1 MEFLSR
7 ATHAV
12 TIENIAM
19 SNLMRGLTLA
29 AALIVAAIAQAAD
42 PGKRWHGILSEDAP
56 GFDPSGATNSSAAA
70 VVELIFDRLLAYDY
84 LARPAKLVP
93 MLAEEMP
100 AVADEGKT
108 WTVKLRKGVR
118 FASDPAFKGVPREL
132 TAKDVVYTFKRFMD
146 PAQRSPYQFMMRNK
160 VVGLDDLARAAKNGK
175 LDYDAP
181 IPGIEALDRYTVRF
195 RLVAPDYRFEYLLAH
210 TATGIVAREVVDA
223 YGIDVGRHPVGTGPY
238 VLTRWIPGTRA
249 VLDANPDY
257 RGFVWDFAPGT
268 DPRDKEIVAQMRGK
282 RMPQIGHIELAIIEE
297 DTTYWLTFLR
307 GDLDV
312 VNLLPR
318 FQAKALAGDKLAPDL
333 AAKGLSI
340 YRAPPPLVGYTSF
353 NFRDPVV
360 GGFSPEKIALRRAI
374 ALAYNGDDLVNVV
387 YRGSAERAQMPIPPG
402 VIGYDPTYRSGN
414 KYDPDLANRLLDRF
428 GYKRDKDG
436 FRTLPDG
443 RPLELVRNSY
453 TGGTARD
460 EELIWQKSMERIGLR
475 IRSEVLCG
483 CRIRQAIDD
492 LHDNA
497 VHLELV
503 RRLSRWRKFHA
514 AAVWTAQ
521 QREQYR
527 LLPVRSVRPPI
538 STGGDVARRTGA
550 QSAFHRDDSAVGGR
564 YGVGAWGVSKPH
576 RRRATVG
583 SRSQDASIHVLDP
596 AVRRRQAALDESD
609 AANRATRTSPAGPGV
624 LDAEPESIP
633 CNA

>member
-1 MEFLSR
+1 
-7 ATHAV
+7 
-12 TIENIAM
+12 M

-118 FASDPAFKGVPREL
+118 FASDPAFKGAPREL
-132 TAKDVVYTFKRFMD
+132 TARDVVYTFKRFMD

-160 VVGLDDLARAAKNGK
+160 VVGLDDLARATKNGK

-475 IRSEVLCG
+475 IRSEVLAGAESAKRSTTCTTM
-483 CRIRQAIDD
+483 
-492 LHDNA
+492 LFT
-497 VHLELV
+497 LELV

-538 STGGDVARRTGA
+538 STSGGVARRTGA

-576 RRRATVG
+576 RRRAAMG

-609 AANRATRTSPAGPGV
+609 ASNSATRTSPARPACSTPG
-624 LDAEPESIP
+624 LSRCP